1 MEPGNILAH
10 DENRVTMGQTAMQAY
25 DVALKLLLQ
34 GPATLMMRELTGGS
48 VEKWLDIELPK
59 VRNLRMDLLGE
70 TSDGGLIHIELQS
83 GNDAAMPLRMAE
95 YCLGVYRLFGKIP
108 RQVLLY
114 VGEAPLRME
123 SEIRGSDLFFR
134 YRMIDI
140 RELDGDHLLESEE
153 TGDNVIAILARL
165 RDHKAAIRK
174 ILGRIAH
181 LPGSKRETAL
191 GQLLIL
197 AGLRRLE
204 ETVEREIQEMPVY
217 IDISEN
223 KVLGPAYKRAMREG
237 ELRMLRGLIE
247 KRFGSMPAWA
257 EERLAGRSTTEL
269 EDLSLRVQ
277 DAQSLEDL
285 LK

>member
-1 MEPGNILAH
+1 
-10 DENRVTMGQTAMQAY
+10 MQEY

-34 GPATLMMRELTGGS
+34 GPAKLVMRELTGGS

-59 VRNLRMDLLGE
+59 VQNLRMDLLGE
-70 TSDGGLIHIELQS
+70 IHDGSLVHIELQS

-95 YCLGVYRLFGKIP
+95 YCLGVYRLFDKIP

-123 SEIRGSDLFFR
+123 SEIRGPDLFFR

-181 LPGSKRETAL
+181 LPVSKRETAL
-191 GQLLIL
+191 DQLLIL

-204 ETVEREIQEMPVY
+204 ETVEREIQKMPVY

-223 KVLGPAYKRAMREG
+223 KVLGPAYKRGIKEG
-237 ELRMLRGLIE
+237 EVTVLRRQIE
-247 KRFGSMPAWA
+247 KRFGTMPAWA

-269 EDLSLRVQ
+269 EDLSVRVL
-277 DAQSLEDL
+277 DAQSIEDL

>member
-1 MEPGNILAH
+1 
-10 DENRVTMGQTAMQAY
+10 MQAY

-123 SEIRGSDLFFR
+123 SEIRGSDLFFH

-140 RELDGDHLLESEE
+140 RQLDGDSLLESEE

-223 KVLGPAYKRAMREG
+223 KVLGPAFKKG
-237 ELRMLRGLIE
+237 ELAVIRRLIE
-247 KRFGSMPAWA
+247 KRFGPMPAWA
-257 EERLAGRSTTEL
+257 EERLASRSTTEL
-269 EDLSLRVQ
+269 EDLSVCVQ